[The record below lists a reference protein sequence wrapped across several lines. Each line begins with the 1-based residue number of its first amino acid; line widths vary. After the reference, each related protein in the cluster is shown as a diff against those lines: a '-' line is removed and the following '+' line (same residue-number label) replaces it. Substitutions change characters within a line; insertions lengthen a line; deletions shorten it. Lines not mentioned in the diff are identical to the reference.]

1 MTHLVRDALER
12 ILWTAVEAGLAI
24 VAVDQLGLPAWAVL
38 PCAVALAAAK
48 TFVASRIGDRGSA
61 AMLRSAGGAI
71 TDPPPS
77 W

>member
-1 MTHLVRDALER
+1 MTPLVRDALER
-12 ILWTAVEAGLAI
+12 ILWTAIQAGLAV

-38 PCAVALAAAK
+38 PVAVALAAAK
-48 TFVASRIGDRGSA
+48 TFVASRIGDRESA
-61 AMLRSAGGAI
+61 AMLRPVGAAI